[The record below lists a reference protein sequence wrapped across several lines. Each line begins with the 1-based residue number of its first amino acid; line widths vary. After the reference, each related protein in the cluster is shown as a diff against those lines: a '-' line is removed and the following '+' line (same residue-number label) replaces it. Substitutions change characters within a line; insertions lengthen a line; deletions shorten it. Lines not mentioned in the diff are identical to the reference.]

1 MNQDKKRSVGR
12 PKGMNVY
19 GEATKPMRIP
29 MSKIQDVLTFL
40 QGHMPSF
47 ELPLYASTVSAGFPS
62 PADDYIENKLDLNTH
77 LIKHPSATFFLKV
90 SGDSMKNA
98 GIQSGDMLIVDK
110 SLQPTDGK
118 VVIAAVEGELTV
130 KRLSLLKGRVKLIPE
145 NNSYPVIDITDS
157 QELVIWGVVTYVIHA
172 VR

>member
-47 ELPLYASTVSAGFPS
+47 ELPLDASTVSAGFPS
-62 PADDYIENKLDLNTH
+62 PADDYIDNKLDLNTH

-145 NNSYPVIDITDS
+145 NNRYPVIDITDS